1 MRFVKGKEAERIIR
15 KGVRTLSAEEKRRL
29 GLSATNTYYVR
40 QDLKRLTR
48 RVVLISSR
56 QARQARERLGIERSV
71 VAQRALGKAGRRG
84 GVNVLL
90 KKNRDYIEGKIS
102 LDQVRRQF
110 GDVVRLSQS
119 DSNVVRIMNWR
130 KDFEWYVRVLRD
142 GNQQLVMSWSL
153 RVGMGAGGC
162 IKHLSDVILSLVF
175 FLVGYSLEINS
186 KNNWSSSVTVER
198 EIAIEEIDKVNMI
211 IAKYRAGEGIDKEDF
226 EDVYL
231 FKRLLEL
238 LISYEETIIYTFV
251 IRLTWR
257 SL

>member
-1 MRFVKGKEAERIIR
+1 MRFAQGKEAERIVQR
-15 KGVRTLSAEEKRRL
+15 GVRTLSVSEKRKL
-29 GLSATNTYYVR
+29 GLSLTNTYYVR
-40 QDLKRLTR
+40 QDLKRLTKR
-48 RVVLISSR
+48 SVLVSSR
-56 QARQARERLGIERSV
+56 QARQARQRLGVELSKF
-71 VAQRALGKAGRRG
+71 AQRALGKAGRRG
-84 GVNVLL
+84 GVNALL

-102 LDQVRRQF
+102 LDQVKRQF

-119 DSNVVRIMNWR
+119 DSVVRIMNWR
-130 KDFEWYVRVLRD
+130 KDFEWYVRTLRD

-153 RVGMGAGGC
+153 GAGMGAGGC

-175 FLVGYSLEINS
+175 FLAGYSLEINS
-186 KNNWSSSVTVER
+186 KDNWSSSVTVER

-238 LISYEETIIYTFV
+238 LIGYEGTIIYTFV
-251 IRLTWR
+251 IRLTWK
-257 SL
+257 LL